1 MSARDRFA
9 KARSAVI
16 ELAQIQALIS
26 TGGDD
31 WKPESIGKSGNGDP
45 TANRAVYNV
54 DVWGVRLKELR
65 DRESELLEIIGRVL
79 VDIELVR
86 GEFGSDYA
94 DILDQRYIDCLPWS
108 QVELHGRRVKL
119 STGKKRVKEAFAW
132 LDK

>member
-9 KARSAVI
+9 KARSAVL

-31 WKPESIGKSGNGDP
+31 WKPESVGKSGNGDP
-45 TANRAVYNV
+45 TANRAVYNI

-65 DRESELLEIIGRVL
+65 DRETELLEIIGRVL

-86 GEFGSDYA
+86 VEFGNDYA

-119 STGKKRVKEAFAW
+119 STGKKRVKEAFAL

>member
-9 KARSAVI
+9 KARSAVL

-65 DRESELLEIIGRVL
+65 DRETELLEIIGRVL

>member
-31 WKPESIGKSGNGDP
+31 WKPESVGKSGNGDP

-65 DRESELLEIIGRVL
+65 DRETELLEIIGRVL

-86 GEFGSDYA
+86 GEFGNDYA

>member
-31 WKPESIGKSGNGDP
+31 WKPESVGKSGNGDP

-65 DRESELLEIIGRVL
+65 DRETELLEIIGRVL

>member
-9 KARSAVI
+9 KARSAVL

-31 WKPESIGKSGNGDP
+31 WKPESVGKSGNGDP

-108 QVELHGRRVKL
+108 QVELHGRKVKL

>member
-31 WKPESIGKSGNGDP
+31 WKPESVGKSGNGDP

-65 DRESELLEIIGRVL
+65 DRETELLEVIGRVL

-86 GEFGSDYA
+86 GEFGNDYA